1 MHVLVNSGANL
12 DIQDKQG
19 RTPLMIGV
27 LGYDEAAP
35 TIPGIKLLLKNG
47 ADFNISEE
55 VKFFF

>member
-1 MHVLVNSGANL
+1 MHILVNAGAVL
-12 DIQDKQG
+12 DSPDKQG

-47 ADFNISEE
+47 ADYSARDE
-55 VKFFF
+55 VS

>member
-1 MHVLVNSGANL
+1 
-12 DIQDKQG
+12 
-19 RTPLMIGV
+19 MIGV

-55 VKFFF
+55 VIFSLLLHLISHL